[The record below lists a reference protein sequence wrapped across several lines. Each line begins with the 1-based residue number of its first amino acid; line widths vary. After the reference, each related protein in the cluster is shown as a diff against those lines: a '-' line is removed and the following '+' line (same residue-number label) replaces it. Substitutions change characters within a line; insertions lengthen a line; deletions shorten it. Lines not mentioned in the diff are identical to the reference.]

1 MKGRKNLP
9 ILLEIPECHFH
20 HIGQL
25 SPWVR
30 KISANSLNE
39 EEHAQTGRGGTVR
52 PSLETSYHTLL
63 VCIQCIMNILNAS

>member
-1 MKGRKNLP
+1 MQRKRSAPKAETSKWKEQKNLP
-9 ILLEIPECHFH
+9 ILLEIPERDFH

-39 EEHAQTGRGGTVR
+39 EQHA
-52 PSLETSYHTLL
+52 
-63 VCIQCIMNILNAS
+63 